1 MGHFVGCGVLVAD
14 KEFWILIS
22 ASRDSEKSQNEMA
35 KSEGWLYCNRIPTVA
50 LTSCSA
56 QAKTGFLLLWCPK
69 YSKR

>member
-35 KSEGWLYCNRIPTVA
+35 KSEG
-50 LTSCSA
+50 
-56 QAKTGFLLLWCPK
+56 
-69 YSKR
+69 